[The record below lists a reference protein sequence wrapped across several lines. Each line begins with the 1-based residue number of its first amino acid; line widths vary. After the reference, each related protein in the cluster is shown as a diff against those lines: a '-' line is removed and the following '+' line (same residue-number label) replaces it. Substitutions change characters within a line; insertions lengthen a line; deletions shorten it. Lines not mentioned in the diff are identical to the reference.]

1 MSQTDRLIE
10 SLASLG
16 NVMASLNRQLEIT
29 AQSIASLGYVQQ
41 KAIHDEPPVLTAA
54 NDAQVEDVVED
65 VVEDDLADLK
75 RDVSAALLAVV
86 RADRGRAQEL
96 LAQFGVASGK
106 DLTPEQYPE
115 VLARAE
121 QALAELKELAA

>member
-16 NVMASLNRQLEIT
+16 NAMASLNRQLEIT
-29 AQSIASLGYVQQ
+29 SQSIASLGYAQQ
-41 KAIHDEPPVLTAA
+41 KAIHTEPPVLSAA
-54 NDAQVEDVVED
+54 NDAHVEDPTPA
-65 VVEDDLADLK
+65 VEDDLADLK
-75 RDVSAALLAVV
+75 RDVSAALLALV

-106 DLTPEQYPE
+106 DLTQDQYPE

-121 QALAELKELAA
+121 QALAEIKELAA